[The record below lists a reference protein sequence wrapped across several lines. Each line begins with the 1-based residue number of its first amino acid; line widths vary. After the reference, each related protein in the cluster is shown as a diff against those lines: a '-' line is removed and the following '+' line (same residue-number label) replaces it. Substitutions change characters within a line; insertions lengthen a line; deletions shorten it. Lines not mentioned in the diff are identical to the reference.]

1 MSPAELQSAILS
13 VLQEVQTLSG
23 RTWAGLSETAKP
35 LLDLDGFDSLC
46 GLEATVMVEE
56 RLGCGDLG
64 VDSVFVSDDGQRSL
78 TVREIAERLAMRLSS
93 DRGGK

>member
-23 RTWAGLSETAKP
+23 RPWAGLSETAKP

-78 TVREIAERLAMRLSS
+78 SIREIAERLANRLPT